1 MPIPGNGA
9 QHYSLKWICSIRG
22 CPHYAPSP
30 SCPLRMTPS
39 PFLYKWQIQKVV
51 WLNNCS
57 FAKFTCRSYS
67 IVLRGEGYFPAKNV
81 ICLDQYRLS
90 ARGNRS
96 LVSTRRVQFNL
107 KPVADPGLSGR
118 GKGGG
123 GTRYESENSVTN
135 TKQTTNNKQ
144 SSAHA
149 TYFFPPLRNWLGD
162 KCTLPRSLPP
172 DPPLLTFYTVL
183 MTAGIARS
191 VTVLRRNLISW
202 I

>member
-123 GTRYESENSVTN
+123 VHVMSPKILWQTPN
-135 TKQTTNNKQ
+135 KQPTTNNHQ
-144 SSAHA
+144 PMLLIFFHPFAIGWGTSA
-149 TYFFPPLRNWLGD
+149 PCPGRS
-162 KCTLPRSLPP
+162 PR
-172 DPPLLTFYTVL
+172 
-183 MTAGIARS
+183 IRHC
-191 VTVLRRNLISW
+191 
-202 I
+202 